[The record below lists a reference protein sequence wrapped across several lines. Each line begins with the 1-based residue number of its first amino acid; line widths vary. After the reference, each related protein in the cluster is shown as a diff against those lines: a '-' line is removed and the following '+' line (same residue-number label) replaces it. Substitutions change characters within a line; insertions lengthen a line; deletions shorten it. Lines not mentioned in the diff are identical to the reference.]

1 MRVILQGGSC
11 VRQQKMK
18 AAFKKIYSA
27 IPFKKQLFETV
38 RLFWTPPHSVYKHL
52 HFTGTITL
60 KIDNEGSFKMKHDG
74 TEIEND
80 LFWKGLT
87 GGWEKISMQ
96 YWIQLCRKANVIL
109 DIGANTGVYS
119 LVAKAVN
126 PGAKVYAF
134 EPLPQMFKKLSLN
147 NELNRYDIVCV
158 EKAASDKEGKA
169 IIYETGGDHVAAASL
184 NAETRAGVLNVET
197 EIDVTTIDRFIMDN
211 KTGKI
216 DLIKIDVETHEPS
229 VLAGYRNYL
238 ANHRPDFLIE
248 VLTETVA
255 VKLRNFFEGLGYC
268 YFNIDERNG
277 SLRKTDTIEKSDY
290 FNYLVCT
297 MESAAELK
305 LI

>member
-1 MRVILQGGSC
+1 
-11 VRQQKMK
+11 MK
-18 AAFKKIYSA
+18 AIFKKIYSL

-52 HFTGTITL
+52 HFTGTINL
-60 KIDNEGSFKMKHDG
+60 KIDNHGAFKMKHEG

-96 YWIQLCRKANVIL
+96 YWIRLCQNARVIL

-126 PGAKVYAF
+126 PSAKVYAF
-134 EPLPQMFKKLSLN
+134 EPLQQMFKKLCFN

-158 EKAASDKEGKA
+158 DMAASDREGKA

-184 NAETRAGVLNVET
+184 NAETRGDGVLNVET
-197 EIDVTTIDRFIMDN
+197 EIDVVTIDKFIMDN
-211 KTGKI
+211 NTGKI

-229 VLAGYRNYL
+229 VLAGYRKYFST
-238 ANHRPDFLIE
+238 HRPDFLIE
-248 VLTETVA
+248 VLSESVA
-255 VKLRNFFEGLGYC
+255 EKLRPFFL
-268 YFNIDERNG
+268 
-277 SLRKTDTIEKSDY
+277 KVPTIATSILMKE
-290 FNYLVCT
+290 
-297 MESAAELK
+297 MEA
-305 LI
+305 